1 MSLCCKLLSI
11 QAFLSQSGLKDRSG
25 RRVWTSNPAKFKGC
39 TPQREL
45 LTEQTEEHSYIYA
58 GSKLLRE
65 IITTTAEDGTE
76 TEQILDFRYDNAGL
90 PYALIYQEGSAAAQT
105 YYYITNLQGD
115 VMYIVDESGDEVASY
130 DYDPYGK
137 LIYSTGSMAEINPLR
152 YRGYYYDNDTDFY
165 YVSSRYYDSS
175 VCRFVNYD
183 GYTSTGQGYIGHNMF
198 AYCGNDPINRVDPS
212 GYGFFGD
219 LWNKITDVVDDA
231 CKWVADKVEQVSEFI
246 NNEDE
251 MKVLNAKF
259 IAFYKGKMVIKLP
272 VGTDAASF
280 GIIFMGNEIAAD
292 EAGIRTVRH
301 EYGHTKQFDE
311 LGIIQF
317 TTKVAIPSVQGY
329 YLDKQGKMPYD
340 YYSAPWEYQAD
351 QYGGVTGRP
360 VPYEPWADIICQEY
374 FYPGTWRQKGIRG
387 RVSYLKSYEFTY

>member
-1 MSLCCKLLSI
+1 M
-11 QAFLSQSGLKDRSG
+11 
-25 RRVWTSNPAKFKGC
+25 
-39 TPQREL
+39 RE
-45 LTEQTEEHSYIYA
+45 TVFIVDEQ
-58 GSKLLRE
+58 GSE
-65 IITTTAEDGTE
+65 IERTF
-76 TEQILDFRYDNAGL
+76 DFRYDNAGL
-90 PYALIYQEGSAAAQT
+90 PYALHYTDTFEGIEQT

-115 VMYIVDESGDEVASY
+115 VMYMVDETGDEVASY

-137 LIYSTGSMAEINPLR
+137 LIYSTGRMVEINPLR
-152 YRGYYYDNDTDFY
+152 YRSYYYDNDTDFY

-272 VGTDAASF
+272 IGTNAASY
-280 GIIFMGNEIAAD
+280 GIIFMGNKIAAD
-292 EAGIRTVRH
+292 AEGIRTVRH
-301 EYGHTKQFDE
+301 EYGHTQQLE
-311 LGIIQF
+311 RMGLLQF
-317 TTKVAIPSVQGY
+317 TARVAIPSVTCNL
-329 YLDKQGKMPYD
+329 LDRVDMLPCD
-340 YYSAPWEYQAD
+340 YYSLPWEYQAD
-351 QYGGVTGRP
+351 MYGGVTGREDR
-360 VPYEPWADIICQEY
+360 YASWADDVCQMY
-374 FYPGTWRQKGIRG
+374 FYPGTRKRP
-387 RVSYLKSYEFTY
+387 RFKNKSAYVNYDMVS